1 MGFLR
6 RFLGGKDE
14 EDTEG
19 SDEPIADDRQSVV
32 AWVRLG
38 DRNFENERE
47 QQRLFELE
55 NRVMRTL
62 EASGAGTYDTNDL
75 APGFYRMTM
84 LGPDADRIAEVVT
97 PLLRDTPPGS
107 YLAIRRGPSGSSED
121 RVEIEPEGSGRR

>member
-6 RFLGGKDE
+6 RIFGRNE
-14 EDTEG
+14 TEDVSEG
-19 SDEPIADDRQSVV
+19 FEEPIAEDRQSVV

-62 EASGAGTYDTNDL
+62 EASGAGSYDTNDL
-75 APGFYRMTM
+75 APGFFRMTM
-84 LGPDADRIAEVVT
+84 LGPDADRIMEIVT
-97 PLLRDTPPGS
+97 PLLGDTPPGS
-107 YLAIRRGPSGSSED
+107 YLAVRHGPSGSSEE
-121 RVEIEPEGSGRR
+121 RVELEPDAK